1 MVDHN
6 AIEVSGF
13 VDRQKLNTFHLLTVI
28 LCFLILFADGL
39 DFSAA
44 NVAAPAILRAFHA
57 EKSAMGFVFGWGYF
71 GIFVGSLF
79 FGYIGDRF
87 GRKVGAISGVL
98 AYSLPAL
105 ATVFA
110 SSLDQLALL
119 RFLAGLGIGGVI
131 PNTVALLNETAPTR
145 FRASFVMVAFLG
157 YSAGIASTGL
167 IAARF
172 LSEFG
177 WPVVFLA
184 AGIAGTVLGIV
195 LAFVLP
201 ESVRF
206 LTLAAPDSPRLR
218 ILLARIAPES
228 PVDAHARFFLH
239 EDTKRKFSIRL
250 LFTGNRWMATSLLW
264 VGYFAEALTFMT
276 LSSWLPLL
284 LESAGLRPVQ
294 ASLAFSY
301 SAFGA
306 IAAILLLS
314 RLLDK
319 FGPMVALVS
328 TVSCIVMLI
337 FLGRPAASFGAI
349 MTAAILAFSFSSGT
363 HTSLNATVGA
373 FYPTGIR
380 GNGVGYATGMGRIAG
395 IVGPVVTGLL
405 LSAKLP
411 LRPML
416 YLIAAP
422 YVIVAIVFFGLGILY
437 NRGLSGGVTDDAP
450 RYESVLKMDPLHIST
465 SKESSLD

>member
-1 MVDHN
+1 M
-6 AIEVSGF
+6 
-13 VDRQKLNTFHLLTVI
+13 I

-71 GIFVGSLF
+71 GIFLGSLF
-79 FGYIGDRF
+79 FGWIGDRF

-131 PNTVALLNETAPTR
+131 PNTIALLNETAPKR

-172 LSEFG
+172 LPEFG

-218 ILLARIAPES
+218 ILFARIAPES

-239 EDTKRKFSIRL
+239 GRYQEKILDTPAVYWK
-250 LFTGNRWMATSLLW
+250 SLDGYQSS
-264 VGYFAEALTFMT
+264 VGGILRG
-276 LSSWLPLL
+276 
-284 LESAGLRPVQ
+284 SADLHD
-294 ASLAFSY
+294 AFELA
-301 SAFGA
+301 
-306 IAAILLLS
+306 
-314 RLLDK
+314 
-319 FGPMVALVS
+319 P
-328 TVSCIVMLI
+328 
-337 FLGRPAASFGAI
+337 PA
-349 MTAAILAFSFSSGT
+349 
-363 HTSLNATVGA
+363 
-373 FYPTGIR
+373 
-380 GNGVGYATGMGRIAG
+380 
-395 IVGPVVTGLL
+395 
-405 LSAKLP
+405 SAKARACARCKP
-411 LRPML
+411 PWRFPT
-416 YLIAAP
+416 AP
-422 YVIVAIVFFGLGILY
+422 SARLSPYCCF
-437 NRGLSGGVTDDAP
+437 RGC
-450 RYESVLKMDPLHIST
+450 ST
-465 SKESSLD
+465 NSARW